1 MSRDP
6 RLSELER
13 RFLAAAPA
21 FLRRGVLIGALVSLV
36 GAGAAAIVGR
46 VWPALAG
53 LGVGLLVVLAGLI
66 WASVRTHFPPRD

>member
-6 RLSELER
+6 GLSELER

-21 FLRRGVLIGALVSLV
+21 FLRRGVLIGALASLL
-36 GAGAAAIVGR
+36 GAGAAAIIGR

-53 LGVGLLVVLAGLI
+53 FGIGVLVVLAGLV
-66 WASVRTHFPPRD
+66 WASLRTHFPPRD